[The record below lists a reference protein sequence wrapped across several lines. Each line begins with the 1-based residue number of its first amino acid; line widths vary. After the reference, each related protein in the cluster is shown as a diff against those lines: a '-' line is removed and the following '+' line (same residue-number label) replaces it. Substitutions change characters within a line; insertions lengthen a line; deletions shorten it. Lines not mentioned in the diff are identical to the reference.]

1 MAARHELTSPGRER
15 SSAAPAN
22 AIAIPDLPANGGKA
36 VTAGGGTR
44 RVADVGILATIGV
57 LQLAWISLLVYLA
70 LRLL

>member
-15 SSAAPAN
+15 SSAAPA
-22 AIAIPDLPANGGKA
+22 AIAVPQPPANGA
-36 VTAGGGTR
+36 EAATAGGGTR